1 MDAVHLP
8 LDHIHAGYKLGA
20 RGRKGN
26 AYLRGEG
33 ILPPK
38 GICARLFDRLEPS
51 NNAVGI
57 RARENFPERG
67 RRRGGYSPANHWWNV
82 FHGSSCEFLLAVA
95 EMVPRGQ
102 ARKSSSL
109 EKKEKTKTKP
119 HKYNKRKEG
128 QTKWKERKWSGF
140 F

>member
-8 LDHIHAGYKLGA
+8 PDHIHAGYELGA

-26 AYLRGEG
+26 ADLRGEG
-33 ILPPK
+33 IFSPK
-38 GICARLFDRLEPS
+38 GICVRLFDRLEPS

-67 RRRGGYSPANHWWNV
+67 RRRGGYSLANHWWNV

-95 EMVPRGQ
+95 EMVPREQ

-109 EKKEKTKTKP
+109 EKKKKQKQKHINTT
-119 HKYNKRKEG
+119 
-128 QTKWKERKWSGF
+128 KERNAKQNGKK
-140 F
+140 